1 MTEAIGE
8 ISPAEA
14 EVRARIRSELEDVL
28 GPDLDSAILFG
39 SRARGD
45 AREDSDWDIA
55 VVIRSDADVIK
66 ARVAARRIT
75 GQLAEELG
83 QIVSFVV
90 TPWDAANENGGI
102 LRNIATEGRR
112 L

>member
-1 MTEAIGE
+1 MTEALGDV
-8 ISPAEA
+8 SPAEA
-14 EVRARIRSELEDVL
+14 GIRARIRHELEEEL
-28 GPDLDSAILFG
+28 GSDLDSAILFG

-45 AREDSDWDIA
+45 AREDSDWDVA
-55 VVIRSDADVIK
+55 VVIRSDADVMK
-66 ARVAARRIT
+66 ARVAARRLA
-75 GQLAEELG
+75 GQLALELG